1 MSFFDRLFGIGRGQ
15 PGSDTPPEVRAEPP
29 VARKTTAEA
38 RITPPAGVPPGVDP
52 ELFARLKAYADE
64 AAAADPVDV
73 ARASLSDIKAI
84 QERNLEQAPDL
95 SVDDARYVATH
106 VCWKPSMFDEPE
118 VTAIYREV
126 REFARDIARRWRRAG
141 GRIVPDNRMFEMLES
156 SMTEAERVEHQSLMA
171 EDCELVTKGML
182 AAAQLALLPADA
194 LERGEPEEED
204 DD

>member
-1 MSFFDRLFGIGRGQ
+1 
-15 PGSDTPPEVRAEPP
+15 
-29 VARKTTAEA
+29 
-38 RITPPAGVPPGVDP
+38 
-52 ELFARLKAYADE
+52 LKAYADE